1 MRGRPWAV
9 DVDRGAG
16 AGAALVFSAA
26 GLLGTAGLPAAR
38 RERRAADDVVFALS
52 TIVSE
57 YGLLFTE
64 RILPGGHSHS
74 LVAVGSVPWLP
85 WAASLAL

>member
-1 MRGRPWAV
+1 MRGRPWF

-16 AGAALVFSAA
+16 AALVCSAA

-38 RERRAADDVVFALS
+38 RERRAADDGVCDFALS
-52 TIVSE
+52 TMVSE
-57 YGLLFTE
+57 YGLTCTE